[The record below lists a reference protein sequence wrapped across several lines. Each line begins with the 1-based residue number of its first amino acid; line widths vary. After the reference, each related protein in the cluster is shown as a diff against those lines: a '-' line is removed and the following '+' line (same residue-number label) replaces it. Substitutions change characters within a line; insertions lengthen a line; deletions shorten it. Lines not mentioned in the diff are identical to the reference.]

1 MIGSE
6 AISEVMT
13 LLNVPLSR
21 RSLFAA
27 LGWPTLFVILF
38 YSLALHL
45 YLGLG
50 GWPPSIGVQPETLLF
65 AVHAGVTGAFFWG
78 GMIALPFIVAVA
90 FLCARQKKSSS
101 SNLLVGVCFRIRSCF
116 LGDAVCAKWFHK
128 LVVGLT
134 HATFCG
140 RFGICWRESWSRDPL
155 P

>member
-1 MIGSE
+1 
-6 AISEVMT
+6 MT

-90 FLCARQKKSSS
+90 FLFALDKRNCPLAIY
-101 SNLLVGVCFRIRSCF
+101 LLVFAFGFGVAF
-116 LGDAVCAKWFHK
+116 G
-128 LVVGLT
+128 
-134 HATFCG
+134 AT
-140 RFGICWRESWSRDPL
+140 RFAPSGFTNWWWD
-155 P
+155 